1 MQTLAT
7 VAAIIAAIATVAAIV
22 LYLLR
27 QHARAEVAAL
37 QGRVRVLEHDL
48 ARERATRQAIEARAL
63 TDATAARKAI
73 EAERATAD
81 ARVDEERRTS
91 GASAHVS
98 ALLAEGRD
106 ADALT
111 EALREV
117 L

>member
-1 MQTLAT
+1 
-7 VAAIIAAIATVAAIV
+7 
-22 LYLLR
+22 
-27 QHARAEVAAL
+27 
-37 QGRVRVLEHDL
+37 
-48 ARERATRQAIEARAL
+48 
-63 TDATAARKAI
+63 
-73 EAERATAD
+73 
-81 ARVDEERRTS
+81 VDEERRTS